1 MHSTV
6 SDAGSWQKFDALYLL
21 WLHSLGEAL
30 NVLLLLFN
38 KKIHKVVHNSCQKSD
53 KMAERK

>member
-21 WLHSLGEAL
+21 WLHFLGQAL
-30 NVLLLLFN
+30 NVLLLRFN
-38 KKIHKVVHNSCQKSD
+38 KKLRKVVHNFGQKLD
-53 KMAERK
+53 KMA